1 LFCRAL
7 LLSSSFSG
15 KFQPYLA
22 AVTNSSVAESLG
34 LCRFAGGGS
43 PLLLLGCVGGFESFS
58 DLAR

>member
-1 LFCRAL
+1 

-34 LCRFAGGGS
+34 LRRFAGGGS